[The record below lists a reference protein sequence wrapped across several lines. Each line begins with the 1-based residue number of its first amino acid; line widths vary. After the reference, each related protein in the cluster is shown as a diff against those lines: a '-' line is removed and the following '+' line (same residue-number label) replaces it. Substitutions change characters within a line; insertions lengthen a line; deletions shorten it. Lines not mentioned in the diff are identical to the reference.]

1 MFSNQKGTD
10 TPMPKSSSTSYV
22 PMINAF
28 AALMMAIAAFNLL
41 TMPDDLK
48 SGLAEYGL
56 TPDHQAVYAMTWA
69 TVIATPILVWE
80 AYQSWRRR

>member
-1 MFSNQKGTD
+1 
-10 TPMPKSSSTSYV
+10 
-22 PMINAF
+22 
-28 AALMMAIAAFNLL
+28 
-41 TMPDDLK
+41 MPDDLK

-80 AYQSWRRR
+80 AYQSRRRR